1 MQLSVENTS
10 VEEKQTHNV
19 EQNSAKGLNMYTKET
34 LTKHINSLLLYH
46 YSTRKREKKLFIK
59 NISSSLHP
67 SQVYITKE
75 K

>member
-34 LTKHINSLLLYH
+34 LTKH
-46 YSTRKREKKLFIK
+46 
-59 NISSSLHP
+59 
-67 SQVYITKE
+67 
-75 K
+75 